1 MRDDR
6 KLLDSLGNLRKAVDK
21 LNTALAIPNDR
32 ELVVEGTVQRFEVVV
47 ELLWKTLRRAL
58 KYEGVR
64 INPDTP
70 RETMKEGFAI
80 GWLHNELI
88 WQDLLDKRNTTSH
101 EYLDEEFI
109 ENNYEDIKTVT
120 PEIVIVL
127 RLLENRYS
135 TTQG

>member
-1 MRDDR
+1 MSDNR

-21 LNTALAIPNDR
+21 LNSALAIPNDR
-32 ELVVEGTVQRFEVVV
+32 ELVVEGTVQRFEVVI

-70 RETMKEGFAI
+70 KETMKEGFAI
-80 GWLHNELI
+80 GWLHNEPI
-88 WQDLLDKRNTTSH
+88 WQDLLDKRNITSH

-109 ENNYEDIKTVT
+109 ENNYEDIKTAT
-120 PEIVIVL
+120 PEIVTVVE
-127 RLLENRYS
+127 LLETRYLA
-135 TTQG
+135 

>member
-1 MRDDR
+1 MKDNR

-21 LNTALAIPNDR
+21 LNAALAIPNDR

-80 GWLHNELI
+80 GWLHNEPI

-101 EYLDEEFI
+101 EYLDDELI
-109 ENNYEDIKTVT
+109 ENNYEDIKMLT
-120 PEIVIVL
+120 PEIVVVL
-127 RLLENRYS
+127 ELLEHRYL
-135 TTQG
+135 QP

>member
-1 MRDDR
+1 MKDNR

-21 LNTALAIPNDR
+21 LNAALAIPNDR

-47 ELLWKTLRRAL
+47 EILWKTLRRAL

-109 ENNYEDIKTVT
+109 KNNYEDIKTVT
-120 PEIVIVL
+120 PEIVTVL
-127 RLLENRYS
+127 ELLENRYL
-135 TTQG
+135 

>member
-1 MRDDR
+1 MPDNR
-6 KLLDSLGNLRKAVDK
+6 KLLDSLSNLRKATDK
-21 LNTALAIPNDR
+21 LNAALVIPNDR
-32 ELVVEGTVQRFEVVV
+32 ELVVEGTVQRFEVAV

-58 KYEGVR
+58 KFERVR
-64 INPDTP
+64 ISPDTP

-80 GWLHNELI
+80 GWLHNEPI

-120 PEIVIVL
+120 PEIITVL
-127 RLLENRYS
+127 ELLESRYL
-135 TTQG
+135 

>member
-21 LNTALAIPNDR
+21 LNSALAIPNER
-32 ELVVEGTVQRFEVVV
+32 ELVIEGTVQRFEVVV

-80 GWLHNELI
+80 GWLHNEPI
-88 WQDLLDKRNTTSH
+88 WQDLLDKRNATSH

-109 ENNYEDIKTVT
+109 ENNYQDIKTVT
-120 PEIVIVL
+120 PEIVTIVE
-127 RLLENRYS
+127 LLETRYLA
-135 TTQG
+135 

>member
-1 MRDDR
+1 MQDNR

-21 LNTALAIPNDR
+21 LNVALAIPNDR

-80 GWLHNELI
+80 GWLHNEPI

-109 ENNYEDIKTVT
+109 ENNYEDIKKVT
-120 PEIVIVL
+120 PEILVVL
-127 RLLENRYS
+127 ELLEKRYL
-135 TTQG
+135 

>member
-1 MRDDR
+1 MPDNR
-6 KLLDSLGNLRKAVDK
+6 KLLDSLSNLRKATDK
-21 LNTALAIPNDR
+21 LNAALVIPNDR

-58 KYEGVR
+58 KFERVR
-64 INPDTP
+64 ISPDTP

-80 GWLHNELI
+80 GWLHNEPI

-120 PEIVIVL
+120 PEIITVL
-127 RLLENRYS
+127 ELLESRYL
-135 TTQG
+135 

>member
-1 MRDDR
+1 MRDNR
-6 KLLDSLGNLRKAVDK
+6 KLLDSLSNLRKAVDK
-21 LNTALAIPNDR
+21 LNAALAIPNDR

-64 INPDTP
+64 ISPDTP

-80 GWLHNELI
+80 GWLHNEPI

-101 EYLDEEFI
+101 EYLDDQFI
-109 ENNYEDIKTVT
+109 EDNYADIKSVT
-120 PEIVIVL
+120 PEIVVVL
-127 RLLENRYS
+127 QLLETRYI
-135 TTQG
+135 QP

>member
-1 MRDDR
+1 MKDNR
-6 KLLDSLGNLRKAVDK
+6 KLLDSLNNLRKAVDK
-21 LNTALAIPNDR
+21 LNDALKIPNDR

-80 GWLHNELI
+80 GWLHNEPI

-120 PEIVIVL
+120 PEIVTVL
-127 RLLENRYS
+127 ELLEARYL
-135 TTQG
+135 

>member
-1 MRDDR
+1 MKDNR

-21 LNTALAIPNDR
+21 LNAALAIPNDR
-32 ELVVEGTVQRFEVVV
+32 ELVVEGTIQRFEVVV

-58 KYEGVR
+58 KFEGVK
-64 INPDTP
+64 IKPDTP

-80 GWLHNELI
+80 GWLHNEPI

-109 ENNYEDIKTVT
+109 EDNYEDIKNVT
-120 PEIVIVL
+120 PEIVLVL
-127 RLLENRYS
+127 ELLEGRYIV
-135 TTQG
+135 

>member
-1 MRDDR
+1 MKDNR

-21 LNTALAIPNDR
+21 LNVALAIPNDR

-64 INPDTP
+64 ITPDTP

-80 GWLHNELI
+80 GWLHNEPI

-101 EYLDEEFI
+101 EYLDEELI
-109 ENNYEDIKTVT
+109 EDNYEDIKKVT

-127 RLLENRYS
+127 ELLEKRYKA
-135 TTQG
+135 

>member
-1 MRDDR
+1 MSDNR

-21 LNTALAIPNDR
+21 LNSALAIPNDR

-80 GWLHNELI
+80 GWLHNEPI
-88 WQDLLDKRNTTSH
+88 WQDLLDKRNITSH

-120 PEIVIVL
+120 PEIVTVVE
-127 RLLENRYS
+127 LLETRYLA
-135 TTQG
+135 

>member
-1 MRDDR
+1 MPDNR

-21 LNTALAIPNDR
+21 LNSALAIPNDR
-32 ELVVEGTVQRFEVVV
+32 ELVVEGTIQRFEVVV

-58 KYEGVR
+58 KFESVR

-80 GWLHNELI
+80 GWLHNEPI

-101 EYLDEEFI
+101 EYLDEAFVED
-109 ENNYEDIKTVT
+109 NYADIKKVT
-120 PEIVIVL
+120 PEIIIVL
-127 RLLENRYS
+127 ELLEKRYL
-135 TTQG
+135 

>member
-1 MRDDR
+1 MQDNR
-6 KLLDSLGNLRKAVDK
+6 KLLDSMGNLRKAVDK
-21 LNTALAIPNDR
+21 LNAALAIPNDR

-80 GWLHNELI
+80 GWLHNEPI

-109 ENNYEDIKTVT
+109 ENNYEDIKKVT
-120 PEIVIVL
+120 PEILVVL
-127 RLLENRYS
+127 ELLENRYL
-135 TTQG
+135 

>member
-1 MRDDR
+1 MPDNR
-6 KLLDSLGNLRKAVDK
+6 KLLDSLSNLRKATDK
-21 LNTALAIPNDR
+21 LNAALVIPNDR
-32 ELVVEGTVQRFEVVV
+32 ELLVEGTVQRFEVVV

-58 KYEGVR
+58 KFERVR
-64 INPDTP
+64 ISPDTP

-80 GWLHNELI
+80 GWLHNEPI

-120 PEIVIVL
+120 PEIITVL
-127 RLLENRYS
+127 ELLESRYL
-135 TTQG
+135 